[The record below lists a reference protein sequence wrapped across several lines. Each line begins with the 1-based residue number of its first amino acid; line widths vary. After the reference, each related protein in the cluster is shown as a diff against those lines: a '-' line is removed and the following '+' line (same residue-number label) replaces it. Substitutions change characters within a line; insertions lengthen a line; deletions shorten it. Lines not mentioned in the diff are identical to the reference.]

1 MTTAIAITNSERQEM
16 TAILA
21 ENMGGEA
28 LSMQDLL
35 KVKVPSA
42 GSTTWEIPVG
52 DNEMEP
58 SRFIEGVIIAQIP
71 HRIYF
76 QENTTGEKN
85 PPACTSEDG
94 VTGYGTPG
102 GSCKNCAFA
111 KFGSKGRGQACSA
124 RMNLYIMRD
133 EDFLPIVIDLPP
145 SSLTTLKKYMT
156 QLATLSRKP
165 FYAVRTKLTLKRLEN
180 PGGKAYSV
188 VQFSMAGKLDED
200 EAANSRGMKTMFL
213 DMLQASARQKQ
224 ENDPAIQEAW
234 GPGEFD
240 QGPIQKQ
247 KPPKVVDAD
256 DQATF

>member
-1 MTTAIAITNSERQEM
+1 MTTAIAITSTERQEM
-16 TAILA
+16 AEILA

-71 HRIYF
+71 HRIFF
-76 QENTTGEKN
+76 QEAVGTEKN
-85 PPACTSEDG
+85 PPACTSDDG

-102 GSCKNCAFA
+102 GACKNCALA

-145 SSLTTLKKYMT
+145 SSLTTLKKYMA

-165 FYAVRTKLTLKRLEN
+165 FYAVRTKLTLKKMEN

-188 VQFSMAGKLDED
+188 VQFALASKLDED
-200 EAANSRGMKTMFL
+200 EAAQSREMKTMFL
-213 DMLQASARQKQ
+213 EMLHASARQKQ
-224 ENDPAIQEAW
+224 ENDPDTQEAW
-234 GPGEFD
+234 GAEQFD
-240 QGPIQKQ
+240 QGPIQK
-247 KPPKVVDAD
+247 KASAKVVDAD
-256 DQATF
+256 DEATF